1 MADKYNLSVKVS
13 AKGAVQVNGFGRWPV
28 TLYPDQMTALLD
40 RKDGILAFIKANA
53 GKFATKESQPAPE
66 GVVKLG

>member
-13 AKGAVQVNGFGRWPV
+13 TKGAVQVNGLGRWPI

-40 RKDGILAFIKANA
+40 RKDGILAFIKANVS
-53 GKFATKESQPAPE
+53 KFSKKEDQPAAE
-66 GVVKLG
+66 GVTKL